1 MLFEL
6 PAYEEQLPELA
17 PSLNL
22 LFLDGGFL
30 ADFIP

>member
-30 ADFIP
+30 ADFIS